1 VSYNGKHNEANG
13 EDNRDGNND
22 NLSWNCGAEGPSDD
36 AAIRALRLRQK
47 RNFLATLLLSQ
58 GVPMLLAG
66 DELGQTQRGNNNAY
80 CQDNE
85 LSWINWELSEEAKQL
100 RDFVRQVIKFRGE
113 QPVLKR
119 RKFFQGRSIRG
130 AEIKDVTWF
139 DPTEKEMTDQGWNA
153 GFVRCLGVLWA
164 GDVIEDVDETG
175 QRIEGETLLILLNAH
190 HEPIPFQI
198 PAHDH
203 GARWELVL
211 DTATDSAETRSFAAD
226 EKYDLRERSLVVLRL
241 GRPEQADQ
249 KASARSP

>member
-1 VSYNGKHNEANG
+1 MTTIGLLHPG
-13 EDNRDGNND
+13 EMG
-22 NLSWNCGAEGPSDD
+22 SMVGA
-36 AAIRALRLRQK
+36 A
-47 RNFLATLLLSQ
+47 
-58 GVPMLLAG
+58 
-66 DELGQTQRGNNNAY
+66 
-80 CQDNE
+80 
-85 LSWINWELSEEAKQL
+85 
-100 RDFVRQVIKFRGE
+100 VRSGGSR
-113 QPVLKR
+113 
-119 RKFFQGRSIRG
+119 
-130 AEIKDVTWF
+130 
-139 DPTEKEMTDQGWNA
+139 
-153 GFVRCLGVLWA
+153 VLWA

>member
-1 VSYNGKHNEANG
+1 LGA
-13 EDNRDGNND
+13 DGGGQAT
-22 NLSWNCGAEGPSDD
+22 SGFT
-36 AAIRALRLRQK
+36 R
-47 RNFLATLLLSQ
+47 FL
-58 GVPMLLAG
+58 
-66 DELGQTQRGNNNAY
+66 
-80 CQDNE
+80 
-85 LSWINWELSEEAKQL
+85 
-100 RDFVRQVIKFRGE
+100 IKFRSQ

-190 HEPIPFQI
+190 HEPIPFQL

-203 GARWELVL
+203 VAKWELVL
-211 DTATDSAETRSFAAD
+211 DTARPNGESNAISSHASEPRTFAAD

-241 GRPEQADQ
+241 GRSEQTAQ
-249 KASARSP
+249 KPPAGST